1 VPSFQD
7 HFSSVATQY
16 AEFRPRYPAA
26 LFDFLTS
33 LMHERELAW
42 DCACGNGQATLDLA
56 ARCARVWATDASAEQ
71 IAAASAHPRVTY
83 RVAPAEDSGLP
94 ERCADL
100 VTVAQALHWLDL
112 DSFYAEV
119 TRVLK
124 PGALLAVWTYTT
136 LRLDPPL
143 DAPIAAFNARIA
155 PYWPANR
162 RHVDAGYRTLA
173 FPFPE
178 LEAPPLEMVE
188 RWGLDHLLGYARSW
202 SATVRYRAQHR
213 EDPGV
218 DLARELE
225 PLWGD
230 RAQPHRVRWP
240 VVLRVGRQR

>member
-26 LFDFLTS
+26 LFDHLTG
-33 LMHERELAW
+33 LTPERQLAW

-56 ARCARVWATDASAEQ
+56 ERFARVWATDASAEQ
-71 IAAASAHPRVTY
+71 IAAARAHPRVTY
-83 RVAPAEDSGLP
+83 RVARAEDSALP
-94 ERCADL
+94 EQCVDL

-119 TRVLK
+119 IRVLK
-124 PGALLAVWTYTT
+124 PGAPLAVWTYTT
-136 LRLDPPL
+136 LQLDPPL
-143 DAPIAAFNARIA
+143 DVAIGAFNERIA

-178 LEAPPLEMVE
+178 LEAPPLEIEE
-188 RWGLDHLLGYARSW
+188 RWRLDHLLGYVRSW
-202 SATVRYRAQHR
+202 SATARYRARHG
-213 EDPGV
+213 EDPV
-218 DLARELE
+218 LDLARSLE
-225 PLWGD
+225 PLWSEPE
-230 RAQPHRVRWP
+230 QPRRVRWP
-240 VVLRVGRQR
+240 IVLRVGRRP